1 MKIGNILA
9 HRGCWSTRSER
20 NTPVALFAAI
30 DEGFGVETDF
40 RDALGRL
47 VVSHDPPCGSGL
59 LDAEAFFARLARPGS
74 EGRLALNVKA
84 DGLQTMIADAL
95 GRSGLDVGRVFAF
108 DMSIPD
114 ALGYLGEGL
123 PIYTRTS
130 EFEEVP
136 SLLDR
141 AEGLWVDDFGGV
153 FPQIEAAIRHL
164 AAGKRVAL
172 VSPELHGRDHRSVW
186 DAVDAAGLHRA
197 PLFELCTDFPREAF
211 ARFGTSK

>member
-9 HRGCWSTRSER
+9 HRGCWNTRSET
-20 NTPVALFAAI
+20 NTPAALFAAI
-30 DEGFGVETDF
+30 DEGFGIETDF

-47 VVSHDPPCGSGL
+47 VVSHDPPRGTDL
-59 LDAEAFFARLARPGS
+59 LEAETFFARLARRGS

-84 DGLQTMIADAL
+84 DGLQTMVVEALSRSNLDA
-95 GRSGLDVGRVFAF
+95 GRIFAF

-114 ALGYLGEGL
+114 ALGYLGKGL

-130 EFEEVP
+130 EFEEAP

-141 AEGLWVDDFGGV
+141 AEGLWVDDFGGG

-172 VSPELHGRDHRSVW
+172 VSPELHGRDHRPVW
-186 DAVDAAGLHRA
+186 DAIHAADLHHA

-211 ARFGTSK
+211 ARFGTSA